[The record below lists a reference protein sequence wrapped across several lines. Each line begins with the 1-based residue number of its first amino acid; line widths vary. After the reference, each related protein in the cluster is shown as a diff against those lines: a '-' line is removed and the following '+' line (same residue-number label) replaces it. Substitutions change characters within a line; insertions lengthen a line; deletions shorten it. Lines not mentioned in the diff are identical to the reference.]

1 MTPGARMKKRMIL
14 SSTLFLIL
22 FIIGC
27 DVDHGIEPLKG
38 RLEANI
44 IFTGQPPEDTE
55 GIYLTVA
62 PLFPP
67 HAINEMFHSPNSIPL
82 DQSPFQASLDLP
94 YGHYDAF
101 IIWWYSKKTKS
112 NLADIL
118 YILPDNHGNPQSFD
132 ITKENPVFH
141 IDRLDLTPEILNRP
155 SALKGTIQFNGPF
168 PSNTWVTAIAAYS
181 FEPSTGIQYLM
192 YLNSIDFSVGPTSE
206 NYHPADNTY
215 TFNLPVRNRITVQYI
230 AVFWLP
236 EQSDITDFRVL
247 GTFDFSQYSSPYIF
261 IRDTTTIEG
270 LDIQADWSHA
280 H

>member
-1 MTPGARMKKRMIL
+1 MNKWIIL
-14 SSTLFLIL
+14 GSTLFLL
-22 FIIGC
+22 IIGC
-27 DVDHGIEPLKG
+27 NVDHGIEPLKG

-44 IFTGQPPEDTE
+44 IFTGQPPENTE

-62 PLFPP
+62 PVFPP

-82 DQSPFQASLDLP
+82 DQSSFQATLDLP

-101 IIWWYSKKTKS
+101 IIWWYSKETKS

-118 YILPDNHGNPQSFD
+118 YILPDNSGNPQSFD
-132 ITKENPVFH
+132 ITKENPVFR
-141 IDRLDLTPEILNRP
+141 IEKVDLSPEILNRP

-181 FEPSTGIQYLM
+181 FEPSTGIEYLM
-192 YLNSIDFSVGPTSE
+192 YLNSIDFSVGPSSE
-206 NYHPADNTY
+206 NFNPATNSY
-215 TFNLPVRNRITVQYI
+215 TFNLPVRNRIMIQYI

-236 EQSDITDFRVL
+236 EQAGITDFRVL
-247 GTFDFSQYSSPYIF
+247 GTYDFSTVPGKQF
-261 IRDTTTIEG
+261 FFKQATIVDS
-270 LDIQADWSHA
+270 LDIQADWNQA